1 MLLGVIL
8 WTGVL
13 ALIIY
18 VISLLTFERDNA
30 KISGDIQRFFSY
42 QLLIVLLMFALAIT
56 YLQIILNVV
65 AVTTG
70 E

>member
-18 VISLLTFERDNA
+18 VISLLAFEKDNA
-30 KISGDIQRFFSY
+30 KISGDMQRFFSY
-42 QLLIVLLMFALAIT
+42 QVLIVLLMFALAIT